1 MPNTPPC
8 SLFCSMPYEILPV
21 WCRPCWV
28 QRCCC
33 ASSHLTCRYLSYVH
47 RCPDRSA
54 SWDNRWPL
62 VHIRPPDVGSCSLGG
77 LPSWLPAPASLSGRL
92 TVCCPCRACRARAHL
107 PTYGADPRLGIHG
120 SAPRL
125 HGSAAPRLGGGS
137 LIGSRR
143 SKRGPSV
150 NSVPLLTWTFWSGR
164 PDLNRRPLDPQ
175 SSALPNCATS
185 RPPMRTL

>member
-21 WCRPCWV
+21 WCRPCLV

-33 ASSHLTCRYLSYVH
+33 ASSRLTCRYLSYVH

-62 VHIRPPDVGSCSLGG
+62 VRGAPELAPSARVLIRPLHCVLPLPCLPGEGSPPDVRCGSTARR
-77 LPSWLPAPASLSGRL
+77 WLPDW
-92 TVCCPCRACRARAHL
+92 L
-107 PTYGADPRLGIHG
+107 PKIEKGPG
-120 SAPRL
+120 SKP
-125 HGSAAPRLGGGS
+125 
-137 LIGSRR
+137 
-143 SKRGPSV
+143 
-150 NSVPLLTWTFWSGR
+150 VPLLTWTFWSGR

-185 RPPMRTL
+185 RPPVRTL